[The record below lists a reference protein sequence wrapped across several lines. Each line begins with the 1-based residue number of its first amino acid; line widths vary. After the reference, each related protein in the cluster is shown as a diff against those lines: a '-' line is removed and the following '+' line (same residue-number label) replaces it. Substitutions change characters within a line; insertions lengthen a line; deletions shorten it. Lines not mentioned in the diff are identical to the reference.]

1 MLDPDDIH
9 FFPDADRERED
20 LQRGS
25 FGRIAVEFAGVA
37 FIIWMIIQAHPD
49 GWLDSGLPLEHFGPV
64 TSGIWGLVAAALL
77 ADAIVNLRYRRARR
91 DLFPRRMSAEDAAR
105 WRATSSVETR
115 GFSDIPPGIR
125 PRGWGSGE
133 LPEGWAGPIDPDP
146 ARPRIPNQRIVPP
159 ANGGL
164 GVSQPMPEALPPPL
178 WAPQP
183 RHSGRAP
190 TQGQPP
196 PPAAAPGWDTPYET
210 HWPKP

>member
-1 MLDPDDIH
+1 MLDPDD
-9 FFPDADRERED
+9 FFT
-20 LQRGS
+20 S
-25 FGRIAVEFAGVA
+25 
-37 FIIWMIIQAHPD
+37 
-49 GWLDSGLPLEHFGPV
+49 DSE
-64 TSGIWGLVAAALL
+64 
-77 ADAIVNLRYRRARR
+77 YRRAPDRGSLGPIIFGFAGAPFFMWLMINAFFRSEVKTNFYTTVPGPVMAALYGVMAAGCLSVAIYHLRFRR
-91 DLFPRRMSAEDAAR
+91 SRPDLFPRRLSAKEVAR
-105 WRATSSVETR
+105 WRATHPVEPQQL
-115 GFSDIPPGIR
+115 GDIAPGVM
-125 PRGWGSGE
+125 PQGWGGSE

-159 ANGGL
+159 VTGGL